1 MGLGTIGS
9 FDLAGVA
16 ARQTKTMI
24 NPLSMRMKTIVLTL
38 LAGAI
43 TLVFVLAAGAAE
55 RSSGSGFLHP
65 VGLQLYSLR
74 DQFAKDV
81 PGTLDKVRDFGFKN
95 VELAGTYGLT
105 PAKFKQELDAR
116 GLRAVAGHFPF
127 DRFRTDVEGI
137 ARDAKILGLEYV
149 GCAWIDH
156 PDPFNEKTCREAIAV
171 FNQAGAA
178 LVKSG
183 LHFYYH
189 THGYEFQPHG
199 KGTLF
204 DLMLA
209 ETNPKLVSY
218 EMDVFWIVHAG
229 QDPVKLF
236 QRFPGRWQLTH
247 LKGMKESTPTGLLT
261 GHSEVTNDLPLGA
274 GKIDY
279 QPIFRAAN
287 RAGVKW
293 NFIEDESPSVE
304 QQIPQSLRYLKTVK
318 W

>member
-1 MGLGTIGS
+1 
-9 FDLAGVA
+9 
-16 ARQTKTMI
+16 
-24 NPLSMRMKTIVLTL
+24 MKTIVLTL
-38 LAGAI
+38 LAGVV
-43 TLVFVLAAGAAE
+43 TLVFVLTAGAAA
-55 RSSGSGFLHP
+55 RSAGPGFRNP

-95 VELAGTYGLT
+95 VELAGTYGFT
-105 PAKFKQELDAR
+105 PEKFKQELDAR

-127 DRFRTDVEGI
+127 ERFRTDVDGI

-156 PDPFNEKTCREAIAV
+156 QDPFNEKTCRAAIAV

-178 LVKSG
+178 LAKKG
-183 LHFYYH
+183 LQFYYH

-204 DLMLA
+204 DLMMA
-209 ETNPKLVSY
+209 ETDAKFVSY
-218 EMDVFWIVHAG
+218 QMDVFWIVHAG

-236 QRFPGRWQLTH
+236 KKFPHRWQLTH
-247 LKGMKESTPTGLLT
+247 LKGMKDNTPTGLLT

-279 QPIFRAAN
+279 PPIFRAAN

-293 NFIEDESPSVE
+293 HFLEDESPSVE
-304 QQIPQSLRYLKTVK
+304 QQIPQSLQYLKTVK